1 MIKDIH
7 KIYNFPKPEIADDQT
22 VYTSYTMKSSIK
34 DGIGHGAYG
43 DVYRVMHIKSGQER
57 AIKILKKGKAKTG
70 NTKEKTL

>member
-43 DVYRVMHIKSGQER
+43 DVYRVMHIK
-57 AIKILKKGKAKTG
+57 TG
-70 NTKEKTL
+70 LLSSKFQIMETTETGFQQSQ